1 MLSCNNS
8 IGACV
13 VYYYIWVWLLPKW
26 RKYELRQTIIH
37 GENGITAHRLVKI
50 PLEDIET
57 WDAEH
62 DASGRLRQTTTIED
76 DEVELKRD

>member
-1 MLSCNNS
+1 M
-8 IGACV
+8 
-13 VYYYIWVWLLPKW
+13 YYYIWVWLLPKW

-50 PLEDIET
+50 GLEDIEA

-62 DASGRLRQTTTIED
+62 DASGRSRQTTQIETTHIEEG
-76 DEVELKRD
+76 EVELKRE